1 MESNNK
7 VESDKNAD
15 INTSDLKVD
24 GGSVSTKAN
33 PFGSISFSA
42 STSQLKSTLQVGT
55 ETTYV
60 KDPCDKQNSNPF
72 LSPPLLPVSTTNPFA
87 EAAFMEFFE
96 AASAKGLV
104 VGLLQKIP

>member
-1 MESNNK
+1 M
-7 VESDKNAD
+7 
-15 INTSDLKVD
+15 
-24 GGSVSTKAN
+24 
-33 PFGSISFSA
+33 
-42 STSQLKSTLQVGT
+42 GT

-96 AASAKGLV
+96 AASAKGV
-104 VGLLQKIP
+104 VVETGNKGGDKSSSVQNDKETTNDLEKD